1 MKRIKMK
8 RSAQLGIGFC
18 VILASLTFLGLTQG
32 WYFSSQIC
40 TEDSLRGLYFDPEE
54 KIAEVQVGNKR
65 IYLYTNQEQD
75 KIAVMG
81 AQRKGFVYEPFG
93 GFTNIVMN
101 SEEAYDLQ
109 MVENDGIYI
118 AVIVRRDPC
127 VARVEAQLNNGLTWI
142 AEQWHDDFALIA
154 LEIPEASV
162 SCWPGIYR
170 ALDKDGRVLMERT
183 VLG

>member
-18 VILASLTFLGLTQG
+18 VILASLTFLGLTRG
-32 WYFSSQIC
+32 WYFSPQIC

-75 KIAVMG
+75 KITVMG
-81 AQRKGFVYEPFG
+81 AQRKGLVYQSFG
-93 GFTNIVMN
+93 GFINLVMN

-109 MVENDGIYI
+109 MVENDGIYM
-118 AVIVRRDPC
+118 AVIVRRDPR
-127 VARVEAQLNNGLTWI
+127 VDRVEARLNNGLTWT

-170 ALDKDGRVLMERT
+170 ALDKDGQVLLERT

>member
-1 MKRIKMK
+1 MKRIKLK

-32 WYFSSQIC
+32 WYFSPQIC
-40 TEDSLRGLYFDPEE
+40 VEDSLRGLYFYPEE
-54 KIAEVQVGNKR
+54 KIAEVQIGNKR

-93 GFTNIVMN
+93 GFINIVMN

-118 AVIVRRDPC
+118 AVIV
-127 VARVEAQLNNGLTWI
+127 
-142 AEQWHDDFALIA
+142 
-154 LEIPEASV
+154 
-162 SCWPGIYR
+162 
-170 ALDKDGRVLMERT
+170 
-183 VLG
+183 